1 MKTPFY
7 KTGVSKTPLNHY
19 NEGIS
24 HPEHENL
31 SLKSSFT
38 PSLTDTKSTGKV
50 SITNSSVKTGTTD
63 FPNVKSR
70 ESSDTKIT
78 AGGLLEAASYAPV
91 IGTAAQVA
99 IAGKELSQGNYKNA
113 AMAGFFAI
121 PGTKLLKGAG
131 RLIKSGMKAFSKT
144 PRKANKYIQAI
155 DGTFKPGSVKHDAG
169 KTFEKSTEKISGD
182 LGRMNPGPNDLHMNM
197 PSKINAR
204 SKKIDPIYDKPL
216 SEVGKKQKI
225 VPPKTNPAFDTE
237 ITSKNHPN
245 YFKPGRTFSDLK
257 GDGSLRMDPLPRK
270 STVPSTRKDMGDKV
284 NWKTTPEKG
293 GKQLEEHLKNQSKKK
308 T

>member
-38 PSLTDTKSTGKV
+38 PSLTDTKSPSKV
-50 SITNSSVKTGTTD
+50 SIANSSVKTGTTD